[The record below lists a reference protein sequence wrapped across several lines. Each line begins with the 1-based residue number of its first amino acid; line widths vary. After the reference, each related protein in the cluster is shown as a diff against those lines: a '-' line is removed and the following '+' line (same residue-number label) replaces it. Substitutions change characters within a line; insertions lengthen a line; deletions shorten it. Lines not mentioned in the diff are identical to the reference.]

1 MDDALTF
8 ATGPVMLDEDGD
20 ELRKELAD
28 HLATTLE
35 RPVTALATRS
45 YTELA
50 ALFGSRDDLVAWLP
64 PALYVRTEPSVGL
77 RLLAEVERSHGE
89 GYRGVLFV
97 SQDSDVKELADLAG
111 KRVAWVDRDSC
122 AGHLFPRLELR
133 ERGFDPGELFREER
147 FVGSHG
153 SSVRAVMNGE
163 ADVGA
168 THAQTREGSDEL
180 MLAGWGPYAGAD
192 GMRPVL
198 VTRPIPPDVLC
209 ASGKL
214 DPSLAEAVQRALL
227 GLHDAGL
234 DDLLDELFGAERLVT
249 ASAGDYDA
257 VRAAMR

>member
-1 MDDALTF
+1 MDEALTF

-20 ELRKELAD
+20 ELRRQLAD

-45 YTELA
+45 YAELG
-50 ALFGSRDDLVAWLP
+50 ALFGTRDDLVAWLP

-77 RLLAEVERSHGE
+77 RLLAEVERSNGA

-97 SQDSDVKELADLAG
+97 ANDSEVTQLEDLLG

-133 ERGFDPGELFREER
+133 EQGFEASELFAEER

-153 SSVRAVMNGE
+153 SAVRAVMNGE

-168 THAQTREGSDEL
+168 THAQTKADSEEL
-180 MLAGWGPYAGAD
+180 ILAGWGPYAGAD

-198 VTRPIPPDVLC
+198 VTRPIPSDVLC
-209 ASGKL
+209 ASNKL
-214 DPSLAEAVQRALL
+214 DKQIAERVQKALL
-227 GLHDAGL
+227 DMHDAGL
-234 DDLLDELFGAERLVT
+234 DELIDELFGAEKLVP
-249 ASAGDYDA
+249 ASASDYDA
-257 VRAAMR
+257 VRAAMK